1 MQFTCKKNLTSGMK
15 TRILGILT
23 SFVLLPVVSSAQA
36 TATPAEA
43 TVTATP
49 GSGGNAT
56 APADVVMVPVNPTVE
71 IEFPSTAPLGVSL
84 TTEIE
89 LDEPDPLALTVA
101 MPPLAINP
109 GTTLTLRPSSTRW
122 NEISNVQW
130 FKNGEPVAITTSNPV
145 NALRLSNITSADTGS
160 YRATLTGDGEE
171 TGTVFAHVLVQTG
184 LNHPLTN
191 VSTRGTIGPENPQVI
206 VGFSI
211 SQKIASEHRPKNLL
225 VRAVGETLADFGVS
239 NPLPD
244 PEVHI
249 YDSQGND
256 VTPTGIFPAVI
267 YDDGTTP
274 RSRYYESVATAAQD
288 AGAFPVPVP
297 GPESP
302 PISEFSELVSLPAGA
317 YTVVVTS
324 AGGQTGEVLV
334 EVYEV
339 GN

>member
-1 MQFTCKKNLTSGMK
+1 MK
-15 TRILGILT
+15 TRILGIIASL
-23 SFVLLPVVSSAQA
+23 VLLPVVSSAQA
-36 TATPAEA
+36 TVTPAEVVA
-43 TVTATP
+43 SAAS
-49 GSGGNAT
+49 GSAGNGT
-56 APADVVMVPVNPTVE
+56 TSVLVVMVPVNPVVE

-109 GTTLTLRPSSTRW
+109 GTTLTLRPASSRW

-130 FKNGEPVAITTSNPV
+130 FKNGEPIAIAT

-160 YRATLTGDGEE
+160 YRATLTGDGNE
-171 TGTVFAHVLVQTG
+171 TGTVFAHVLVQPG

-211 SQKIASEHRPKNLL
+211 PQKIASEHRPKTLL
-225 VRAVGETLADFGVS
+225 IRAVGDTLQDFGVS
-239 NPLPD
+239 HPLPD

-249 YDSQGND
+249 FDAEGND
-256 VTPTGIFPAVI
+256 LTPAGIFPAVV

-274 RSRYYESVATAAQD
+274 RSRYYERVATAAQV

-302 PISEFSELVSLPAGA
+302 PISEFSELVSLAAGP

-324 AGGQTGEVLV
+324 AGGQSGEVLV
-334 EVYEV
+334 EVYDTEP
-339 GN
+339 